1 MLEVKKS
8 HYDTFMRQVNGD
20 KRGRHTPPE
29 KIEHVRQLV
38 VKRQSVNEICRA
50 VGVYAHTVR
59 MVRDG
64 LR

>member
-1 MLEVKKS
+1 MLKVNKK

-20 KRGRHTPPE
+20 ARGRHTPPE
-29 KIEHVRQLV
+29 KIELVRQLV
-38 VKRQSVNEICRA
+38 NEGQSVNEICRA

>member
-1 MLEVKKS
+1 MLEVNKK

-29 KIEHVRQLV
+29 KLEQVRQLV
-38 VKRQSVNEICRA
+38 DERQSVNEICRV